1 MERRIMIYKILKTN
15 GDGQTVLARIDDD
28 GISRFSCT
36 DQNPDYLKWLE
47 EGNTPE
53 PADTQGAT

>member
-1 MERRIMIYKILKTN
+1 MIYKLLQKN
-15 GDGQTVLARIDDD
+15 MDGVQILARIDDD
-28 GISRFSCT
+28 GLCRVTCT

-53 PADTQGAT
+53 PADEVGA